1 MDSRVN
7 LEHEVLLLFEVC
19 DGVEN
24 IAHGQ
29 DGAAVRP
36 PVLHVRR
43 AFLRVVEQHAAWKQ
57 SKDQSTPRLHHTEGA
72 SVLPVTGSYDVCNNV
87 KVFL

>member
-7 LEHEVLLLFEVC
+7 LEHKVLLFFEVG

-24 IAHGQ
+24 VAHGQ
-29 DGAAVRP
+29 DSAAVRP

-43 AFLRVVEQHAAWKQ
+43 AFLRVVEQHPAWKQ
-57 SKDQSTPRLHHTEGA
+57 IKDQWKS
-72 SVLPVTGSYDVCNNV
+72 
-87 KVFL
+87 

>member
-7 LEHEVLLLFEVC
+7 LEHKVLLFFEVR
-19 DGVEN
+19 DGVKN

-29 DGAAVRP
+29 DSAAVRP

-57 SKDQSTPRLHHTEGA
+57 IKGQSNP
-72 SVLPVTGSYDVCNNV
+72 
-87 KVFL
+87 